1 MPTWRF
7 LVDGMV
13 QGVGY
18 RYFVRRKALELG
30 LAGSVRNLAD
40 GRVEVVASGE
50 RQASDNLEA
59 ALWRGPSMSKVTNV
73 ARSEIKDDIGFR
85 SGFAIEG

>member
-7 LVDGMV
+7 VVDGMV
-13 QGVGY
+13 QGVGF

-30 LAGSVRNLAD
+30 LSGSVRNLPD

-50 RQASDNLEA
+50 REPADQLEA
-59 ALWRGPSMSKVTNV
+59 ALWRGPSMAKVTDV
-73 ARSEIKDDIGFR
+73 SRFEIKDDIGFR
-85 SGFAIEG
+85 SGFAIEA